1 MKNQP
6 GVRLAGLNGGCK
18 ARTDAQS
25 LPFARAFFAIA
36 LRDTDATLSGTP

>member
-6 GVRLAGLNGGCK
+6 GVRLAELNGGCK

-25 LPFARAFFAIA
+25 LPFARFFAIA
-36 LRDTDATLSGTP
+36 LRDTNATLSGTP